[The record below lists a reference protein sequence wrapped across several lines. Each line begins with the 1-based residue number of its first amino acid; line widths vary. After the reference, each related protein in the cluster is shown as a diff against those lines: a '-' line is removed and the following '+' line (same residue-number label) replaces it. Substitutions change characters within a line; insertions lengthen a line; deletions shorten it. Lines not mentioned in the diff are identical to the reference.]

1 MLTVTIHVTTNQFLN
16 MLIKFQSIKY
26 FLFFRNRT
34 SLPKLK
40 YVNLLRFP
48 DVDSPLVE
56 KTLSIGAVEAGTHKM
71 SQATGA
77 IIGYS
82 LIAFQKLKGSSSSS
96 ISKLSMLYLS
106 TSFSYEDKDV
116 LLLLCFFFSSINEAT
131 LDNNLGRLLGGVI

>member
-34 SLPKLK
+34 SLSKLK
-40 YVNLLRFP
+40 SVNLLRLP

-82 LIAFQKLKGSSSSS
+82 LIAFQKLKELTQCFAKMKMMQLCY
-96 ISKLSMLYLS
+96 ISKLTLILHDNLA
-106 TSFSYEDKDV
+106 SFNAILVEV
-116 LLLLCFFFSSINEAT
+116 LIYF
-131 LDNNLGRLLGGVI
+131 